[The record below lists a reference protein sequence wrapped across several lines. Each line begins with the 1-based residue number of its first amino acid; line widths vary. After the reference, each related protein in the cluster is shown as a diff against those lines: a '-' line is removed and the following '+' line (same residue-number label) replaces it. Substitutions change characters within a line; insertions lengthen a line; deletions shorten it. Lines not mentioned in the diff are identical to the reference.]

1 MKALQEVID
10 ITKTNI
16 LWGDLSPQYKG
27 YQISNTGIVRS
38 MKFFNKYPYGV
49 FIEPKK
55 NDVYELSN
63 STNQRV
69 TVSRN
74 ELFEIVR
81 QNGGFR
87 ISTFSKDTHSRNPV
101 MGSKS
106 NYIKKRES
114 KLPELKQKVSLNLRI
129 IDE

>member
-1 MKALQEVID
+1 
-10 ITKTNI
+10 
-16 LWGDLSPQYKG
+16 
-27 YQISNTGIVRS
+27 

-69 TVSRN
+69 MVSRN
-74 ELFEIVR
+74 ELFEIAR
-81 QNGGFR
+81 RNGGFR
-87 ISTFSKDTHSRNPV
+87 ISTFSNDTHSRNPV

-106 NYIKKRES
+106 NYIKNKES